1 VVRGAD
7 IPESFD
13 PAAARKNGMENHV
26 IIAGYGM
33 NGKNLARVL
42 KATRLPYVVVDLN
55 DVQVREGREAGEP
68 MYYGD
73 VHRPEILERLGV
85 ARARI
90 LVLAISDPMA
100 TRRAVAVARRINPDL
115 FILVRTRLVSD
126 VDDLISL
133 GANAVIPEEF
143 ETSVEI
149 FSRVLS
155 EYHVPDHVV
164 RQQEAV
170 IRSGT
175 YRILRERAAPSSS
188 EVLVEFEE
196 FLRRK
201 VIEIFYVS
209 QGSAWEGRTVG
220 DLPAG
225 NDTGIVLLSILR
237 GDRAIVQPPPSEPLA
252 AGDKLVLFGGHAPL
266 ASALSALSR
275 PAR

>member
-1 VVRGAD
+1 
-7 IPESFD
+7 
-13 PAAARKNGMENHV
+13 MENHV

-42 KATRLPYVVVDLN
+42 KSTRVPYAVVDLN
-55 DVQVREGREAGEP
+55 DAQVREGRDAGEP
-68 MYYGD
+68 MFYGD
-73 VHRPEILERLGV
+73 VHRPEILDRLGV

-100 TRRAVAVARRINPDL
+100 TRRAVAIARRSNPDL
-115 FILVRTRLVSD
+115 FILVRTRLVAD
-126 VDDLISL
+126 VDDLIAL

-149 FSRVLS
+149 FARVLS
-155 EYHVPDHVV
+155 EYHVPDHVI

-175 YRILRERAAPSSS
+175 YRILRERTAPSSS
-188 EVLVEFEE
+188 DVLAEFEE

-209 QGSAWEGRTVG
+209 RSSGWEGKTAG
-220 DLPAG
+220 DLPVG
-225 NDTGIVLLSILR
+225 NETGIVLLSILR
-237 GDRAIVQPPPSEPLA
+237 GDRAIIQPSPSEPLA

-266 ASALSALSR
+266 ASALAKLAKTA
-275 PAR
+275 PGGGTP

>member
-1 VVRGAD
+1 
-7 IPESFD
+7 
-13 PAAARKNGMENHV
+13 
-26 IIAGYGM
+26 
-33 NGKNLARVL
+33 
-42 KATRLPYVVVDLN
+42 
-55 DVQVREGREAGEP
+55 
-68 MYYGD
+68 
-73 VHRPEILERLGV
+73 
-85 ARARI
+85 
-90 LVLAISDPMA
+90 
-100 TRRAVAVARRINPDL
+100 
-115 FILVRTRLVSD
+115 
-126 VDDLISL
+126 
-133 GANAVIPEEF
+133 VIPEEF